1 MVSPTQDFNFS
12 IDIFYLILSKASATA
27 QLTRR
32 STESG
37 QTGGPGRQTAQ
48 RSAPDPQ
55 YREVFL
61 GGLKLK
67 LELSPLFLAQAAHT
81 NISYICYEVPFMQFI
96 NKLSHVY
103 CVCQLYTCYSA
114 VKLYSTHALLY
125 LHPPKVVFVIS
136 TDPHSCNSSP
146 PLHTTHM
153 QHAVQYSYTV
163 QHVLCLALVCY
174 PLISGPWPL
183 EAATAFYSLAKTGPP
198 LSSASEAFLPQN
210 FQQRSG
216 CATCVR

>member
-1 MVSPTQDFNFS
+1 MKYPSLQKLDRYIISTDGIPIGSLAAPTCKCDHCGMRVTQCNNCCQNFPWGETFVQFS
-12 IDIFYLILSKASATA
+12 WLKISTFLFDIFYLILSKASATA

-81 NISYICYEVPFMQFI
+81 NISYICYEVPFMQFV

-125 LHPPKVVFVIS
+125 LHPPKVVFVIF
-136 TDPHSCNSSP
+136 TDPYFLQFQPALAHYP
-146 PLHTTHM
+146 
-153 QHAVQYSYTV
+153 HATCSTV
-163 QHVLCLALVCY
+163 Q
-174 PLISGPWPL
+174 
-183 EAATAFYSLAKTGPP
+183 
-198 LSSASEAFLPQN
+198 
-210 FQQRSG
+210 
-216 CATCVR
+216 

>member
-27 QLTRR
+27 QLTRHR
-32 STESG
+32 TESG

-81 NISYICYEVPFMQFI
+81 NISYICYEVPFMQSI

-174 PLISGPWPL
+174 LLISGHWPL
-183 EAATAFYSLAKTGPP
+183 GAAHLPPVRLQKTGPP
-198 LSSASEAFLPQN
+198 PQY
-210 FQQRSG
+210 FKEVLHPQSQH
-216 CATCVR
+216 VLH

>member
-32 STESG
+32 RTESG

-67 LELSPLFLAQAAHT
+67 LELKFA
-81 NISYICYEVPFMQFI
+81 
-96 NKLSHVY
+96 
-103 CVCQLYTCYSA
+103 
-114 VKLYSTHALLY
+114 
-125 LHPPKVVFVIS
+125 HPPRVV
-136 TDPHSCNSSP
+136 
-146 PLHTTHM
+146 
-153 QHAVQYSYTV
+153 VQS
-163 QHVLCLALVCY
+163 
-174 PLISGPWPL
+174 WPL
-183 EAATAFYSLAKTGPP
+183 GHLQKDSH
-198 LSSASEAFLPQN
+198 
-210 FQQRSG
+210 
-216 CATCVR
+216 

>member
-27 QLTRR
+27 QLTRHR
-32 STESG
+32 TESG

-146 PLHTTHM
+146 PLHITHM

-163 QHVLCLALVCY
+163 QHVLCLALVCH
-174 PLISGPWPL
+174 PLISGSRPL
-183 EAATAFYSLAKTGPP
+183 GAATASHLRLPKTGPHCRAQ
-198 LSSASEAFLPQN
+198 L
-210 FQQRSG
+210 
-216 CATCVR
+216 